1 MSSPPRESAGELA
14 AEFKD
19 VTWVYNET
27 TKPAL
32 EGINLTIKTG
42 EVVVITGPSGAGK
55 TTLCRCFNGLIPHF
69 FEGELRGSVNI
80 CGMDVSSFDI
90 PYLAAK
96 AGLLF
101 DDPSNQLFNS
111 TVEEEL
117 AFGPANYAVPR
128 EEIFARIDEGLEF
141 ARLQDARM
149 KSPHALSGGQQQA
162 CALAA
167 IYTMRPEIFVLD
179 EPTSNLDPYG
189 AQLIFQRLSALI
201 AGGNRTF
208 VVVEHNLESILP
220 YAQRLIVMDKGRILA
235 DGPPHEVLRRI
246 EPMEGLDLQVPHA
259 TQLAFEL
266 EKRGLAKGELPF
278 TTEGAVRLLDE
289 SLKKL
294 KRTKPAASSRPGVA
308 DPADADAANA
318 IVEVQDVRFAYPDG
332 TEALKGISLK
342 IPEGGYVGFIGR
354 NGSGKTTLVKLL
366 NGLLRPTS
374 GSVRVCG
381 EDISGKAITQL
392 ARLVGYNFQNPDDQ
406 IFART
411 VRQELEFAPKNLG
424 LSLEEAAKAVE
435 AVAKDLELTPYLQLN
450 PFSLSQGLRRR
461 VAFGSTLT
469 LNPKILVVDE
479 PTTGQDYSRA
489 KVIMELC
496 KKLNEEGKTIII
508 ISHNMD
514 LIAEYCKHIYVL
526 KDGSLLTE
534 GTPRYVFSKPEVLI
548 QTSIV
553 PPQITRIFQQAREPG
568 LPPDILTMPEA
579 LQALGLD
586 GGKS

>member
-1 MSSPPRESAGELA
+1 MGFPQSQLESEVVAD
-14 AEFKD
+14 FKD
-19 VTWVYNET
+19 VNWVYEGA

-32 EGINLTIKTG
+32 DEINLKIRKG

-69 FEGELRGSVNI
+69 FEGELKGGATVG
-80 CGMDVSSFDI
+80 GMDLVSFDI

-117 AFGPANYAVPR
+117 AFGPENYGVPR
-128 EEIFARIDEGLEF
+128 EEIFRRIDEGLEF
-141 ARLQDARM
+141 ARLQDA
-149 KSPHALSGGQQQA
+149 KLKNPHALSGGQQQA

-189 AQLIFQRLSALI
+189 AQLIFQRLASLI
-201 AGGNRTF
+201 AEGNRTF

-220 YAQRLIVMDKGRILA
+220 HARRLIVMDKGKILA
-235 DGPPHEVLRRI
+235 DGPPHDVLKRV
-246 EPMEGLDLQVPHA
+246 ELMEGLDLQVPHA
-259 TQLAFEL
+259 TQVGWEL
-266 EKRGLAKGELPF
+266 EKRGLVEGELPF
-278 TTEGAVRLLDE
+278 TTEEAADLLRK
-289 SLKKL
+289 SLGKL
-294 KRTKPAASSRPGVA
+294 SRRRFGPTHLDKPGPV
-308 DPADADAANA
+308 PEA
-318 IVEVQDVRFAYPDG
+318 IIEVQNVEFAYPDG
-332 TEALKGISLK
+332 TQALNGVSLK
-342 IPEGGYVGFIGR
+342 IPEKGYVGFIGR
-354 NGSGKTTLVKLL
+354 NGSGKTTLVKLF

-374 GSVRVCG
+374 GSIKLHG
-381 EDISGKAITQL
+381 EDVSGRPITAL
-392 ARLVGYNFQNPDDQ
+392 ARHVGYNFQNPDDQ

-411 VRQELEFAPKNLG
+411 VREELEFAPKNLG
-424 LSLEEAAKAVE
+424 LQPEETAKAVE
-435 AVAKDLELTPYLQLN
+435 NVAGDLELTQYLAIN

-469 LNPKILVVDE
+469 LNPEILVVDE

-489 KVIMELC
+489 KVVMELC

-514 LIAEYCKHIYVL
+514 LIAEYCKYVYVL
-526 KDGSLLTE
+526 KDGSLLME
-534 GTPRYVFSKPEVLI
+534 GTPREVFSRPEVLAE
-548 QTSIV
+548 TSIV
-553 PPQITRIFQQAREPG
+553 PPQITRIFQQMEDVG
-568 LPPDILTMPEA
+568 LPRDVLTISEA
-579 LQALGLD
+579 MEVLGL